1 MSFEINWNQLASDTD
16 LNERIRSFLHT
27 ELNSITLPS
36 FIDNLSVTNFS
47 LGELAPEI
55 TIRHIGD
62 PFEEFYADHTT
73 DDEEKKHTLPPSSAS
88 MHSDSDSSDE
98 TEQSLNLV
106 APEQLLPP
114 RKGSDLFRHFPTYN
128 VNALGLGQ
136 PELDPPAAIFPH
148 RLQTAPLS
156 RAKSSERSANDI
168 QFILEVDFQSQ
179 IAIDISINLLVNY
192 PLAHFISLPIKLRIT
207 DLAIHSLAAVA
218 YLEDKVFVS
227 ILCDLNDSAADYFSA
242 AKSAPESRE
251 APLGSQNTPAG
262 GNFVDYSAA
271 STRERIDVI
280 RNINIDTEIGEVENN
295 VLRNVGK
302 VEKFLVEQ
310 LRTLIR
316 DEICWPGWLCFDL
329 GGDEDEDKKAGRS

>member
-1 MSFEINWNQLASDTD
+1 MSFQINWNQLASDAA
-16 LNERIRSFLHT
+16 LNESIRSFLHT
-27 ELNSITLPS
+27 ELNAISLPS
-36 FIDNLSVTNFS
+36 FIDNLSVAGFS
-47 LGELAPEI
+47 LGEVAPEI

-62 PFEEFYADHTT
+62 PFDEFYADHTT
-73 DDEEKKHTLPPSSAS
+73 DDEEKNHALPPSSPS
-88 MHSDSDSSDE
+88 LNSDSDSSEED
-98 TEQSLNLV
+98 EQSLT
-106 APEQLLPP
+106 LPTNEKLP
-114 RKGSDLFRHFPTYN
+114 LPHRKGSDLFRHFTNYN
-128 VNALGLGQ
+128 MNALGLGQ

-148 RLQTAPLS
+148 RLQPAPLGRGKS
-156 RAKSSERSANDI
+156 RERNANDI

-192 PLAHFISLPIKLRIT
+192 PLKHFISLPIKLRIT

-218 YLEDKVFVS
+218 YLENKVFVS

-242 AKSAPESRE
+242 AKTTPESRDS
-251 APLGSQNTPAG
+251 AFGTQNTPAG

-280 RNINIDTEIGEVENN
+280 RSINIDTEIGEVENN

-329 GGDEDEDKKAGRS
+329 ASDEKEEEEE